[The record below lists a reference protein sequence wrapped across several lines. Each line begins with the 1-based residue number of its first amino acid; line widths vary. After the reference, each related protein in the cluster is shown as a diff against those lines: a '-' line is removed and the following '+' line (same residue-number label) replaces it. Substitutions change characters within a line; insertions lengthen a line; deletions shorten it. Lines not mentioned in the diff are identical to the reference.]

1 MLKALVV
8 AVVALVLLAGPA
20 MAGQCPLL
28 LKQLNEAVDKMK
40 ADDAKVKQAKPLIA
54 EAQKLH
60 DGGNHADSVKKCDEA
75 AKALGVELK
84 KKM

>member
-1 MLKALVV
+1 MKAFVI
-8 AVVALVLLAGPA
+8 AVALLTLLAGPA

-28 LKQLNEAVDKMK
+28 IKQLNEAAGKMK
-40 ADDAKVKQAKPLIA
+40 ADDAMVKKAKPLIA

-60 DGGNHADSVKKCDEA
+60 DGGKHADSIKKCDEA
-75 AKALGVELK
+75 AKLLGVKLE